1 MCLACISLTDEA
13 VIYLDFSCVRILV
26 QFVNKDMVDELMD
39 DLIGEFL
46 HVRVLADDLHET
58 PHIVPAL
65 RDGADFLLQ
74 PADLLHQG
82 GLLVIIAGY
91 HEGKLLIAETAQGV
105 ILIELAEKMVQ
116 LAQHQLFQ
124 NAFADIV
131 GGADLTGPDAVAVTA
146 AGVSV
151 LALQCTRA
159 LLEIHLVAAVS
170 AEQKA
175 GEQVD
180 LITLGWTV
188 LRGDPLLCKVK
199 GFFVNQS
206 LMGIGEEILL
216 FFRIA
221 PRFFGLSCLIYSAM
235 ALQRKVAI

>member
-1 MCLACISLTDEA
+1 M
-13 VIYLDFSCVRILV
+13 
-26 QFVNKDMVDELMD
+26 
-39 DLIGEFL
+39 
-46 HVRVLADDLHET
+46 
-58 PHIVPAL
+58 
-65 RDGADFLLQ
+65 
-74 PADLLHQG
+74 
-82 GLLVIIAGY
+82 
-91 HEGKLLIAETAQGV
+91 
-105 ILIELAEKMVQ
+105 
-116 LAQHQLFQ
+116 
-124 NAFADIV
+124 

-146 AGVSV
+146 AGVGV

-206 LMGIGEEILL
+206 LIGIGEEILL

-235 ALQRKVAI
+235 ALQRKVAIWPRVQVALGSNLPLPTPVVMPFSTAQATALA